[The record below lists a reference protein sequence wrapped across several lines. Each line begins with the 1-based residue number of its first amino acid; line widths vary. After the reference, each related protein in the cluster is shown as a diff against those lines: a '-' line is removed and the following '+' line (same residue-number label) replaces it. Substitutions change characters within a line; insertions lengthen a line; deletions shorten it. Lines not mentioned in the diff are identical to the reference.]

1 MNVANWGVYLFFDFD
16 MNSNG
21 NITTYR
27 QISPELDVSNY
38 NEYIG
43 TNIWS
48 VSKQLTNQ
56 AGTSTNNNILDTEN
70 TKISFAFTS
79 SLGDVGT
86 DYQAVIRLEE
96 YQNGGL
102 KNIWEISSYKD
113 RLVRGNPLIPLSGET
128 YAKVT
133 KSPVDTLTVEAEIDK
148 DLINLGR
155 QYQVSS
161 RIWTASA
168 LAETYIFEDGVN
180 YEFEDSTDYDF
191 E

>member
-1 MNVANWGVYLFFDFD
+1 M
-16 MNSNG
+16 
-21 NITTYR
+21 
-27 QISPELDVSNY
+27 
-38 NEYIG
+38 
-43 TNIWS
+43 
-48 VSKQLTNQ
+48 
-56 AGTSTNNNILDTEN
+56 
-70 TKISFAFTS
+70 
-79 SLGDVGT
+79 
-86 DYQAVIRLEE
+86 
-96 YQNGGL
+96 
-102 KNIWEISSYKD
+102 
-113 RLVRGNPLIPLSGET
+113 
-128 YAKVT
+128 T